1 MKVTWKGT
9 NYGQVGFH
17 TELQEYDAVPPVD
30 SLLMDHAPAFVNPER
45 EAMAAYLAFGHW
57 TSGDL
62 QLPHRLGPNTATA
75 IENDM
80 KHVPVR
86 PSPVEYYPKP
96 LELGIREVYVGFTP
110 ADIRNDVPS
119 IAILP
124 ASEWSGSMRALSSLA
139 VASNAFVFDLA
150 ASPHP
155 VIAIRARLAIALL
168 FAGDLSADTL
178 IVDGEGISDIERKRL
193 SALFISVRIGIRFS
207 TIRDDPNS
215 RFSDGDYN
223 HATTDLRK

>member
-1 MKVTWKGT
+1 MKITWKGT

-30 SLLMDHAPAFVNPER
+30 SLVMDHAPATMNLER

-62 QLPHRLGPNTATA
+62 QLPHRLGPNTAAA
-75 IENDM
+75 IERDM

-96 LELGIREVYVGFTP
+96 LELGIRNVHVGFD
-110 ADIRNDVPS
+110 AVNIRNDMPS
-119 IAILP
+119 IAVLP
-124 ASEWSGSMRALSSLA
+124 ASEWSGSMRGLASLA
-139 VASNAFVFDLA
+139 VASNAFVLDLA
-150 ASPHP
+150 ASTDTTQT
-155 VIAIRARLAIALL
+155 IRSRLSVALL

-178 IVDGEGISDIERKRL
+178 IVAGDNIPQAERDRL
-193 SALFISVRIGIRFS
+193 KALLLAVRLGLQFTDSENS
-207 TIRDDPNS
+207 TH
-215 RFSDGDYN
+215 N
-223 HATTDLRK
+223 HAETRKVTKH